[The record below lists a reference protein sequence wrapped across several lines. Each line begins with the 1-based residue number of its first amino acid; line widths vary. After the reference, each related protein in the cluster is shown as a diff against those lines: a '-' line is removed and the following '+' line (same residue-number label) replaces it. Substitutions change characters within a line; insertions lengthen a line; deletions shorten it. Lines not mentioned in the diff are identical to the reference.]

1 MNAPDRFELFLLG
14 DGEKKIE
21 EKVFS
26 GMSNTSDFVIKK
38 EDHTLGNLLSEH
50 LKMHKHV
57 LMAGYKI
64 AHPNV
69 PEMFIRVQTD
79 GSITAK
85 EALVEVIKKLMQ
97 DLSHLSREFTRE
109 FELRRMVEAGRSNQ
123 QGQ

>member
-109 FELRRMVEAGRSNQ
+109 FEL
-123 QGQ
+123 

>member
-1 MNAPDRFELFLLG
+1 
-14 DGEKKIE
+14 
-21 EKVFS
+21 
-26 GMSNTSDFVIKK
+26 MSNTSDFVIKK

-50 LKMHKHV
+50 LKMHKNV
-57 LMAGYKI
+57 LMAGYKSTS
-64 AHPNV
+64 HGLSGSHTLTKFYSRSSQR

-85 EALVEVIKKLMQ
+85 EALVQVIKKLMQ

>member
-1 MNAPDRFELFLLG
+1 MPQKRHPPQIFLSRNYFIFELFLLG

-26 GMSNTSDFVIKK
+26 V
-38 EDHTLGNLLSEH
+38 
-50 LKMHKHV
+50 
-57 LMAGYKI
+57 

-85 EALVEVIKKLMQ
+85 EALVQVIKKLMQ

>member
-26 GMSNTSDFVIKK
+26 GMSNTSDFIIKK

-50 LKMHKHV
+50 LKAHK
-57 LMAGYKI
+57 
-64 AHPNV
+64 N
-69 PEMFIRVQTD
+69 MFIRVQTD

-85 EALVEVIKKLMQ
+85 EALVQVIKKLMQ